1 MEKFKSPKPNT
12 RFTTEIK
19 NIKIKAKDNESFHF
33 SKSPNVAKNP
43 SNKNFIPVKNNKKN
57 MSKNGI
63 MNPSYSVTDLKS
75 KINDKQ
81 TTIPSSKKK
90 NENIIKETKIFNIQN
105 KGKGRSLEKVPSQN
119 IQRNKNKT
127 TTNNSN
133 NNNNNDLNKKKDKIK
148 NVNETGKKNIIN
160 NTKKNNSAGKNS
172 NSNNNVN
179 KNKNNNNNNNHNV
192 KNNKNII
199 KNNNNNN
206 KNEMGK
212 QSLTNKNNNTKS
224 KTNLNDYN
232 NIDILENINI
242 DQEKSNQNQRNNY
255 KNYNIINNNIDSSE
269 PINAPDIEN
278 IPFKKYNSV
287 CVSINNN
294 YNYNV
299 SLKPSQPE
307 NINNLLNQDL
317 IKQDNNND
325 NNKTHKDSK
334 DNINNKNNMKNKEK
348 EKEKVKEMNWK
359 EKLMKINKQK
369 KDMNNLD
376 YRKLNHTDSNFWKK
390 KNEMN
395 NLRKDD
401 KNKME
406 NLNIKQ
412 KIKKLN
418 SISTDNNNSIMN
430 ISNNSENLNEEKKNE
445 PKKKNGILGFLRSFK
460 VMLEPFNLRKKN
472 KTRNN
477 TDTSNNKSANYT
489 KNNIKELLNKS
500 DNNSVIDN
508 KKNNEINT
516 IKPAKTETNKNK
528 KSIFEKKNINM
539 NKKKEEKNNNN
550 NLSNDKLYD
559 TSPIPNNPKNINIC
573 LSSTNVKNNNN
584 NNPKENPNINTPQIL
599 SYSQKNILKND
610 NEIYVKRRI
619 ESSYD
624 IMKEYNINNKSE
636 ENQKDNSLFNIFGIK
651 NNKLY
656 KKSLDNENNNNL
668 NINFYKK
675 NVPPPLNDINLNS
688 AYVKKTKNKIYSPSI
703 SNKSEKINNNK
714 YNLNDIDNLNNEKEI
729 KKFSFKDRNINNP
742 NPNYSNVNANYKS
755 LNLGRENIFLEK
767 NKLIEDDIKDKYNSE
782 NIEENL
788 NINAE
793 KKIQEIKININYKKD
808 KNNNTISYD
817 SRTPLNDQCINS
829 DQKLFN
835 TMDDFLPT
843 PKPKAEIETCII
855 TFNKNKNKPA
865 KVYENNL
872 YTTPMNY
879 AQNNNFNNNNYNLNN
894 NNNNYNFNNINNN
907 DNYNFHNNNY
917 NKPQLNENFTNY
929 SYSNI
934 HDTNN
939 INNNNLRNVYS
950 KPNNLNNNLNQ
961 SEKNIKRGINL
972 SLSDMDMNNMNFDAP
987 KPIKK
992 MIYTNQ
998 KDKINKFIDS
1008 QEFDNDNNS
1017 VNSEKSNESNES
1029 AKTSI
1034 SHITNSIYSKPFKS
1048 LHKNN
1053 NKNINNNPN
1062 NNIIQNIFNTDNN
1075 KYNTD
1080 LGINPSHKER
1090 IFNMTN
1096 PGYSKPNIDLSS
1108 EDIISN
1114 DYSNKGIYYKRKNN
1128 DSLYNTDLDI
1138 NPNNRNHIPNQVQ
1151 VIYTKKNKSTKNNN
1165 NNNLAINNVT
1175 PIPSYNFNLT
1185 NDNKVNN
1192 IKTIIRPKIT
1202 QKNSSLIHK
1211 IYGYYMRHP
1220 KIEEKNYYFSKEF
1233 LKILK
1238 MPLKDISFCTKYCY
1252 KIIQKPEIKINY
1264 IDKKRIKKSHLPISQ
1279 NCFFTKKNSIV
1290 VIPNGIIKKFI
1301 NEEISKQFNDDYNL
1315 LYKLSD
1321 DIKIDHDDSEDLIE
1335 NKGEKQINLDKELKE
1350 SIRIEELEK
1359 ENNVN
1364 NLNININNEINN
1376 ITRKFSTPTHALKEN
1391 EDNEVPSPQFA
1402 CISDN
1407 NLPKSAQNKIISIEI
1422 QLNNKNNY
1430 ANKNDD
1436 ISANKNLSSTYNNI
1450 KLNQNDTLYIKKKP
1464 NINNN
1469 NKVLLNQNNNNRV
1482 YNKIEDDK
1490 CKTYVK
1496 EHKRNIDNIN
1506 INNFHTDDDNI
1517 YLNNNSSKSNKI
1529 ICIDI
1534 DLSKEQKKIKEQK
1547 EKELLNESKE
1557 IKAYK
1562 RPTLAPLLDYQSKN
1576 LKNKIDTI
1584 TINYNQDNINNNN
1597 INTNL
1602 NQDHLKQEIIF
1613 KLNIVSKNNI
1623 LLIVDELLNLLT
1635 KKIII
1640 DNINNKMNN
1649 NKIRLSFI
1657 EILTNENCFAEIIIN
1672 KAICEINKIGIFA
1685 NVCNE
1690 LCARLRNEIN
1700 FRGNSVEEDLTTL
1713 LAEDCKLKFEELIID
1728 NTYNINDKK
1737 LLGII
1742 LFICELINFRII
1754 SLDIGYFCFD
1764 KLCNKYNS
1772 FLNDS
1777 GNITK
1782 YYYLDIIV
1790 EFVIKYGKIIYIEQN
1805 MKYLE
1810 RIQDYIDN
1818 ELNHLLSNDMGLP
1831 DFLKFKII
1839 NLMKSKNNKWMI

>member
-1 MEKFKSPKPNT
+1 MEKFKSPKPT
-12 RFTTEIK
+12 SHFTTKIK
-19 NIKIKAKDNESFHF
+19 NIKIKAKDNETFHF
-33 SKSPNVAKNP
+33 SKSPNADKKP
-43 SNKNFIPVKNNKKN
+43 TNKNFIPIKSNKKN
-57 MSKNGI
+57 MTKKSI
-63 MNPSYSVTDLKS
+63 MNPSYSLSDLKS

-81 TTIPSSKKK
+81 TIPLTKKK

-105 KGKGRSLEKVPSQN
+105 KAKGRSLEKVPSQN

-127 TTNNSN
+127 INNS

-148 NVNETGKKNIIN
+148 NVNEIGKKNIIIN
-160 NTKKNNSAGKNS
+160 NKKNNSAGKSN
-172 NSNNNVN
+172 NSNNKNKNNNNVKN
-179 KNKNNNNNNNHNV
+179 DKNINKNNNNNNN
-192 KNNKNII
+192 
-199 KNNNNNN
+199 
-206 KNEMGK
+206 KNEKGK
-212 QSLTNKNNNTKS
+212 QSQINENNNTKS
-224 KTNLNDYN
+224 KSKSNLNDYN

-242 DQEKSNQNQRNNY
+242 DQEKLNQNENQKNNY
-255 KNYNIINNNIDSSE
+255 KNYNIINNNLDSSE
-269 PINAPDIEN
+269 RISAPNIEN

-299 SLKPSQPE
+299 SLKPSQTE
-307 NINNLLNQDL
+307 NINNLLNQNL
-317 IKQDNNND
+317 IKQDNNNNND

-334 DNINNKNNMKNKEK
+334 DNTNNKNNIKNKEK
-348 EKEKVKEMNWK
+348 EKEMGWK
-359 EKLMKINKQK
+359 EKLMKINNQK
-369 KDMNNLD
+369 KNMNNLD

-395 NLRKDD
+395 NSKKDD
-401 KNKME
+401 KNKIE
-406 NLNIKQ
+406 NINIKQ

-418 SISTDNNNSIMN
+418 SISADDNNILMS
-430 ISNNSENLNEEKKNE
+430 ISNNSENLNEEKNNE

-460 VMLEPFNLRKKN
+460 VMLKPFNLRKKN

-477 TDTSNNKSANYT
+477 TDTNSNKSANFT

-500 DNNSVIDN
+500 DNNNVIDN
-508 KKNNEINT
+508 KKKNEINT

-528 KSIFEKKNINM
+528 KNIFEKKNINM
-539 NKKKEEKNNNN
+539 NKKKEEDKNNNN
-550 NLSNDKLYD
+550 KLSNDKQSD
-559 TSPIPNNPKNINIC
+559 TTAIPSNQKNINIC
-573 LSSTNVKNNNN
+573 LSSTNIKNN
-584 NNPKENPNINTPQIL
+584 NNPKENPNTNMPQIL

-624 IMKEYNINNKSE
+624 IKKEYNINKSE
-636 ENQKDNSLFNIFGIK
+636 ENQKDNSLFNIFEIK
-651 NNKLY
+651 NNKLC
-656 KKSLDNENNNNL
+656 KKSLDNENNNNYL
-668 NINFYKK
+668 YNNFYKK

-688 AYVKKTKNKIYSPSI
+688 TYVKKTKKTLYSPSI

-714 YNLNDIDNLNNEKEI
+714 YNLNDIDNLNNVKEI
-729 KKFSFKDRNINNP
+729 KKFSFKDINLS
-742 NPNYSNVNANYKS
+742 NPNYNNVNANYKS
-755 LNLGRENIFLEK
+755 LNLERENIFLEK
-767 NKLIEDDIKDKYNSE
+767 HKLIEEDIKDKYNSE

-808 KNNNTISYD
+808 KNNNNTISYD
-817 SRTPLNDQCINS
+817 SRFPSKDQCNNNDQ
-829 DQKLFN
+829 KFYN
-835 TMDDFLPT
+835 TMDDFLLT

-872 YTTPMNY
+872 NTTPMNY
-879 AQNNNFNNNNYNLNN
+879 APNNNFNNNNYNLNN

-907 DNYNFHNNNY
+907 DNYNFHNNKF

-934 HDTNN
+934 HDTDNINN
-939 INNNNLRNVYS
+939 NNNNNLRNVYL

-972 SLSDMDMNNMNFDAP
+972 SLSEMDMNNMNFEAP

-992 MIYTNQ
+992 MIYSNQ
-998 KDKINKFIDS
+998 KDKKNKFIDS

-1034 SHITNSIYSKPFKS
+1034 SQITNSIYSKPFKN
-1048 LHKNN
+1048 LYKNN
-1053 NKNINNNPN
+1053 NKNTNNNFN
-1062 NNIIQNIFNTDNN
+1062 NNVTQNIFNTDNN

-1096 PGYSKPNIDLSS
+1096 PGYYKPNIDLSS

-1114 DYSNKGIYYKRKNN
+1114 NYNNKGIYYKRKNN
-1128 DSLYNTDLDI
+1128 DNLYNTDLDI
-1138 NPNNRNHIPNQVQ
+1138 NPNNKNHMPNQFQ
-1151 VIYTKKNKSTKNNN
+1151 VIYTKKSKSSKNNN
-1165 NNNLAINNVT
+1165 NILAINNVT

-1192 IKTIIRPKIT
+1192 IKTIIRPKII

-1211 IYGYYMRHP
+1211 IYGYYMRYP
-1220 KIEEKNYYFSKEF
+1220 KIEEKNYYFSKDF
-1233 LKILK
+1233 VKTLK
-1238 MPLKDISFCTKYCY
+1238 MPLKDICFCTKYCY
-1252 KIIQKPEIKINY
+1252 KIIQKPKIKINY

-1290 VIPNGIIKKFI
+1290 IIPNEIIKKFI
-1301 NEEISKQFNDDYNL
+1301 NEEISIQFNDDYNL

-1321 DIKIDHDDSEDLIE
+1321 DIKIDHNDSEDLIE
-1335 NKGEKQINLDKELKE
+1335 NKDEKQINLDKELRE

-1359 ENNVN
+1359 DNNVN

-1376 ITRKFSTPTHALKEN
+1376 NSKKYSTPTHDLKEN
-1391 EDNEVPSPQFA
+1391 EDNEIPSPHFA

-1422 QLNNKNNY
+1422 QLNNKNKY

-1469 NKVLLNQNNNNRV
+1469 KIILNQNNNNRV

-1496 EHKRNIDNIN
+1496 EHTRNINNIN
-1506 INNFHTDDDNI
+1506 INNFHTDDDNL
-1517 YLNNNSSKSNKI
+1517 YLNNYSSKSNKI

-1547 EKELLNESKE
+1547 EKELLIESKE
-1557 IKAYK
+1557 IKTYK

-1584 TINYNQDNINNNN
+1584 TINYNQDNINNN

-1602 NQDHLKQEIIF
+1602 NQDKLKQEIIL

-1640 DNINNKMNN
+1640 DNINNKMNYN
-1649 NKIRLSFI
+1649 NIRLSFMD
-1657 EILTNENCFAEIIIN
+1657 ILTNENCFAEIIIN

-1700 FRGNSVEEDLTTL
+1700 FRGNSIEEDLTTL
-1713 LAEDCKLKFEELIID
+1713 LAEDCKLKFEEIIID
-1728 NTYNINDKK
+1728 NIYNKK

-1754 SLDIGYFCFD
+1754 SLDIGYFCFE

-1772 FLNDS
+1772 FINDS
-1777 GNITK
+1777 GNTTK

-1790 EFVIKYGKIIYIEQN
+1790 EFVIKYGKIIYIEKN

-1810 RIQDYIDN
+1810 RIQDFIDN
-1818 ELNHLLSNDMGLP
+1818 ELNHLLSNDIGLP
-1831 DFLKFKII
+1831 DFLKIKII
-1839 NLMKSKNNKWMI
+1839 NLMKSKNNKWMIK